1 MKGGTKEDG
10 VAAPIASQVLGEVL
24 PYLEIQKEEI
34 EEKVEVEVPELIGL
48 NLKDAKEKL
57 KELGLELN
65 NEKKN
70 DIKINEIETKIINQ
84 LPKKGIKIIQG
95 NKVIVEIEE

>member
-1 MKGGTKEDG
+1 M
-10 VAAPIASQVLGEVL
+10 
-24 PYLEIQKEEI
+24 
-34 EEKVEVEVPELIGL
+34 EVPELIGL

-65 NEKKN
+65 YEKKD

>member
-34 EEKVEVEVPELIGL
+34 EEKVEVEVPEL
-48 NLKDAKEKL
+48 
-57 KELGLELN
+57 GLELN
-65 NEKKN
+65 YEKKD